1 MAKNTLHDK
10 KYLAGRMQSNGQF
23 VFVAELHPG
32 AVTETTIEDNAI
44 AYDNM
49 AAAENLANLSTAT
62 GAEVYSAIE
71 IQKTTTEL

>member
-32 AVTETTIEDNAI
+32 VVTETTIEDNAI
-44 AYDNM
+44 AYENM
-49 AAAENLANLSTAT
+49 ASAENLAGLAT
-62 GAEVYSAIE
+62 MTGEETYSAIE